1 MCCTESCSQAEVI
14 SLVSSTHKREV
25 NKNVNEYLVQ
35 LIIGSYRLYREESNA
50 LQPRTEPRHLPT
62 Q

>member
-1 MCCTESCSQAEVI
+1 MCCTESCSEAEVK
-14 SLVSSTHKREV
+14 SLVSSTREREV

-35 LIIGSYRLYREESNA
+35 QLIGSYRLYREESNA
-50 LQPRTEPRHLPT
+50 LQSRTKPRHLPT